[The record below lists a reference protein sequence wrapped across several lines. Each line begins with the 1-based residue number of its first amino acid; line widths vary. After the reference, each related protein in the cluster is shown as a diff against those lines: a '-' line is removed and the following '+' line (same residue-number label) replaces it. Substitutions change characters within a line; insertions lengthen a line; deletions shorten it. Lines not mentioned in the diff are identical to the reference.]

1 MQAIS
6 RLQIWISL
14 LVLVTAVTGCSSRVY
29 SPDGFTTTVI
39 LIRHTERTLVT
50 KELTDAGRARA
61 AALPAAVADYDI
73 VAIYS
78 PDLARNVD
86 TVKPLAKA
94 RGLDITRLDPKT
106 DIDDI
111 NRRLIN
117 DHPGKAVLWVGNTTN
132 LDRIYP
138 DLGGQGSPPIGYGDL
153 YILEVPSDGE
163 TRVIKTRFGD

>member
-1 MQAIS
+1 MKAIS
-6 RLQIWISL
+6 RLRIWISL

-39 LIRHTERTLVT
+39 LVRHAERTLVT

-61 AALPAAVADYDI
+61 AALPEALTGYDI

-111 NRRLIN
+111 NRRLVN
-117 DHPGKAVLWVGNTTN
+117 DHPGKTVLWVGNTTN